1 MWPQKKEKNSD
12 VNGCCSF
19 QISCF
24 FKKILELPA
33 FELFACHCRRR
44 VAYIV
49 GPIFDACGQVYGFS
63 CAPPIFWTALT
74 PPRSRKTQDMHVDIW
89 YAKRATLGTTRDRHS
104 NSHTN
109 QHKCVQWNNQ
119 LHILDRSRRES
130 DEVSWQF
137 KLWTNCLRTNLVP
150 TSICLH
156 YCSEFS
162 VGLIETA
169 VGQKIW
175 AATKIQT
182 EQQGQISLWSLLAC
196 SPLLLQC
203 KSVPIPP
210 CNCFAICQD
219 WVRHSVL
226 WSGGKDIDVWPNT
239 KMQQNLAPKPF
250 RFFFE
255 AHTT

>member
-1 MWPQKKEKNSD
+1 M
-12 VNGCCSF
+12 
-19 QISCF
+19 
-24 FKKILELPA
+24 
-33 FELFACHCRRR
+33 
-44 VAYIV
+44 
-49 GPIFDACGQVYGFS
+49 
-63 CAPPIFWTALT
+63 
-74 PPRSRKTQDMHVDIW
+74 
-89 YAKRATLGTTRDRHS
+89 
-104 NSHTN
+104 
-109 QHKCVQWNNQ
+109 
-119 LHILDRSRRES
+119 HILDRSRRES

-250 RFFFE
+250 RFFLKLTPPNIF
-255 AHTT
+255 ACSFTHS